1 MSRER
6 TDEEVKRL
14 APKQE
19 VLRELYIKSGN
30 ECAYPGCHN
39 VLVDENGKILKDT
52 SRNKRKL
59 RYSEDGNKILLTTKK
74 SQEEF
79 LKLLDDSFLISEL
92 TKYYYASMTKK
103 KG

>member
-1 MSRER
+1 MPIPDAI
-6 TDEEVKRL
+6 TYWWMKMVKFSKTH
-14 APKQE
+14 PG
-19 VLRELYIKSGN
+19 IKG
-30 ECAYPGCHN
+30 
-39 VLVDENGKILKDT
+39 
-52 SRNKRKL
+52 KL

-103 KG
+103 KV